1 MSDEKGVESGQSPD
15 DRNLIRKQEEEAGEP
30 EVVDPDQ
37 AESPSETLDKR
48 VATRFTASETGDER
62 EPDIDS

>member
-1 MSDEKGVESGQSPD
+1 MSEEKGMETGQSPH
-15 DRNLIRKQEEEAGEP
+15 DRNLIRKDEEAGEP

-37 AESPSETLDKR
+37 AESPPETLDKP
-48 VATRFTASETGDER
+48 VVTRFTASETGDER